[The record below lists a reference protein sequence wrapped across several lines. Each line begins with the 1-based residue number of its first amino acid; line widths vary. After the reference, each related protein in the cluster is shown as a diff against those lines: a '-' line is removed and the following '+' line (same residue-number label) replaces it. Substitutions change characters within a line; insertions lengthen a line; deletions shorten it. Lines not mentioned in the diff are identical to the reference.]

1 MVGAGLD
8 IDMRIDASLRDQF
21 QIGKP
26 RNQIPPDGG
35 ALAEQHDGVER
46 RQPCGKTVD
55 IPWLLAQGYRVA
67 GAELS
72 EIALRDLF
80 AEMGV
85 VPEVTETGAHRRYS
99 ASGVEIF
106 AGDIFELTAETLGP
120 VDAVYDRA
128 ALVALPEGMRELYA
142 AHLAAITGRAPQL
155 LVTFDYDQ
163 SVMDGPPFAVDEAGL
178 RRCHD
183 ARFEIERLAEAE
195 VPGGLKGV
203 CPAIESA
210 FLLRPSAETARS

>member
-1 MVGAGLD
+1 MDAQFWHDRWQEGRLGFHEGRVNRMLEAHVGALGLLPGQ
-8 IDMRIDASLRDQF
+8 RVFL
-21 QIGKP
+21 P
-26 RNQIPPDGG
+26 
-35 ALAEQHDGVER
+35 L
-46 RQPCGKTVD
+46 CGKTVD

>member
-1 MVGAGLD
+1 MDAQFWHDRWQEGRLGFHEGRVNRMLEAHVGALGLLPGQ
-8 IDMRIDASLRDQF
+8 RVFL
-21 QIGKP
+21 P
-26 RNQIPPDGG
+26 
-35 ALAEQHDGVER
+35 L
-46 RQPCGKTVD
+46 CGKTVD

-210 FLLRPSAETARS
+210 FLLRPSAETACS